1 MRRSMANKQHGGA
14 RSGSGRPRIRR
25 TITPDAAVALRLLA
39 WQRYGRPTTADEED
53 QVLSALVMEEKER
66 IAQPPTPAQQAQRD
80 AEYNALLA
88 ELEAQ
93 EDEA

>member
-66 IAQPPTPAQQAQRD
+66 IAQPPTAEQRAAHD

-88 ELEAQ
+88 ELEEQ
-93 EDEA
+93 DE

>member
-39 WQRYGRPTTADEED
+39 WRRYGRPTTADEED
-53 QVLSALVMEEKER
+53 QVLSALVMEERAR
-66 IAQPPTPAQQAQRD
+66 IAQPPTPEQRAAHD
-80 AEYNALLA
+80 AAYNALLA
-88 ELEAQ
+88 ELEEQ
-93 EDEA
+93 DE

>member
-1 MRRSMANKQHGGA
+1 MPRSMANKQHGGA

-53 QVLSALVMEEKER
+53 QVLSALVMS
-66 IAQPPTPAQQAQRD
+66 
-80 AEYNALLA
+80 EYNI
-88 ELEAQ
+88 Q
-93 EDEA
+93 